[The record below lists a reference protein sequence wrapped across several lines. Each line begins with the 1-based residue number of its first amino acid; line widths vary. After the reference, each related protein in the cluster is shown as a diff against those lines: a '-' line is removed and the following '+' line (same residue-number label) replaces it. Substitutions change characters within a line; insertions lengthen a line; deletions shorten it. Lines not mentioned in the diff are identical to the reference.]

1 MVANGTVSPMPDTVE
16 RMEASDMRRE
26 CSLRDGEP
34 VVPLRSMKTLPL
46 LWMHSTE
53 PTKITL
59 LTHLDKKKHAHQDKR
74 KDIRLAKGTRELA
87 ILYIYFSEYDS
98 YTDIC

>member
-1 MVANGTVSPMPDTVE
+1 MVANGTVSPMPDIVE
-16 RMEASDMRRE
+16 RMEASDMRRV
-26 CSLRDGEP
+26 CSVRDGEP

-59 LTHLDKKKHAHQDKR
+59 LTHLDKKSMLIKIKIKISDLQEAQ
-74 KDIRLAKGTRELA
+74 E
-87 ILYIYFSEYDS
+87 S
-98 YTDIC
+98 

>member
-16 RMEASDMRRE
+16 RMEASDMRRV
-26 CSLRDGEP
+26 CSVRDGEP
-34 VVPLRSMKTLPL
+34 VFPLRSMKTLPL

-59 LTHLDKKKHAHQDKR
+59 LNTSRQKEKTKTKKKKKKKKKKKTHLQEA
-74 KDIRLAKGTRELA
+74 
-87 ILYIYFSEYDS
+87 
-98 YTDIC
+98 

>member
-16 RMEASDMRRE
+16 RMEASDMRRV
-26 CSLRDGEP
+26 CSVKDGEP

-59 LTHLDKKKHAHQDKR
+59 LNTSTQKSMLKEIKLEKKCMRHRKHNR
-74 KDIRLAKGTRELA
+74 
-87 ILYIYFSEYDS
+87 S
-98 YTDIC
+98 